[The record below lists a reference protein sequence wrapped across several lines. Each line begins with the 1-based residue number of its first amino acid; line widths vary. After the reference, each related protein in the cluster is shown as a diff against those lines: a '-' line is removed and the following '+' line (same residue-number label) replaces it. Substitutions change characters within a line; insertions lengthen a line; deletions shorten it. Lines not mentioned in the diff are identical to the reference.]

1 MSERFTKGNWHT
13 EQRAK
18 GVIILA
24 DSENLNA
31 GFSIC
36 SVNGPES
43 EANAALIACAPEMY
57 EMLKQVSQLIDNDG
71 GAAIDWLIENTFDIR
86 ELLAKAR
93 GES

>member
-24 DSENLNA
+24 DSEDLNA

-43 EANAALIACAPEMY
+43 EANAALIECAPEMY
-57 EMLKQVSQLIDNDG
+57 EMLKKLRAHYNFSEYCESEVD
-71 GAAIDWLIENTFDIR
+71 A
-86 ELLAKAR
+86 LLAKAR

>member
-1 MSERFTKGNWHT
+1 MEMSERFTKGNWHT

-24 DSENLNA
+24 DSEDLNA

-43 EANAALIACAPEMY
+43 EANAALIECAPEMY
-57 EMLKQVSQLIDNDG
+57 EMLVEVNKYLDSSK
-71 GAAIDWLIENTFDIR
+71 IDW
-86 ELLAKAR
+86 LLAKAR
-93 GES
+93 GEL